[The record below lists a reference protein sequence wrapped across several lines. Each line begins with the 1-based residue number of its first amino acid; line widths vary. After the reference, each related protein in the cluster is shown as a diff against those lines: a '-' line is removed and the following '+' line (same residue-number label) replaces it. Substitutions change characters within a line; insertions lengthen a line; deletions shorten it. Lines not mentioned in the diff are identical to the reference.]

1 MSDPRTIAVYDA
13 KAGEY
18 AKLVMNSRP
27 NMDLQTFIDL
37 IPAAGRVLDLGCGP
51 ATASAHMRA
60 AGLDPV
66 PVDASG
72 AMVALA
78 NETYGIKARQASFDD
93 LDAVGAYAG
102 VWANFS
108 LLHAPRADLPRHLGA
123 IHRALIPGGVFHIGM
138 KTGAGEARDLID
150 RLYTY
155 VGVAELQELLTTA
168 GFQLLAT
175 REGVDT
181 GLSGSI
187 DPFVICLTRKPDA

>member
-13 KAGEY
+13 KAGDY
-18 AKLVMNSRP
+18 AKLTLTSRP
-27 NMDLQTFIDL
+27 DADLQAFIAL
-37 IPAAGRVLDLGCGP
+37 IPDGGRVLDLGCGP

-60 AGLDPV
+60 AGLDPD

-78 NETYGIKARQASFDD
+78 NETYGIAARQATFDD
-93 LDAVGAYAG
+93 LDAVAAYAG

-123 IHRALIPGGVFHIGM
+123 IHRALIPGGTFHIAM
-138 KTGAGEARDLID
+138 KTGADAGRDALD

-155 VGVAELQELLTTA
+155 VGVAELQGLLVDA
-168 GFQLLAT
+168 GFLLLGT
-175 REGVDT
+175 REGVGA
-181 GLSGSI
+181 GLSGSM
-187 DPFVICLTRKPDA
+187 DPYVICLTRKPDA